1 MDEDDAALLLTLA
14 TENTE
19 LRQQLAQAQEMLV
32 ETAIDAG
39 HLHARIGT
47 LQAELAE
54 VRANRDAWRAEAIRL
69 KGVAPRT
76 A

>member
-39 HLHARIGT
+39 HLHARIGA

-69 KGVAPRT
+69 KGGAPRT

>member
-14 TENTE
+14 SENTE

-39 HLHARIGT
+39 HLHARIGA
-47 LQAELAE
+47 LQSELAE
-54 VRANRDAWRAEAIRL
+54 LRANRDAWRAEAVRL
-69 KGVAPRT
+69 RQATPRT